1 MESVDNK
8 YLSHGPDRASRVREM
23 FSRVA
28 WRYDLVN
35 DVMSF
40 GLHRGWKRQAVDV
53 ALAGAAGHRPRVLDL
68 CCGSGDL
75 CFLEERRGAGSVVG
89 ADFTLP
95 MLAVARR
102 RKREDTDRGARP
114 GPQPGREGA
123 RRGPHFVQ
131 ADALALPFP
140 DASFDAI
147 TISYGLRNIAD
158 LPHALSEMR
167 RVLAPGGRAVVLDFG
182 KPDNWIVA
190 ALYRAF
196 LRTTMPVIGWLFH
209 GNPETYAY
217 IPASLQ
223 QFPAQRG
230 VKALMRDAGFSHVR
244 YENRL
249 LGTMGINVGE
259 A

>member
-1 MESVDNK
+1 
-8 YLSHGPDRASRVREM
+8 M
-23 FSRVA
+23 FSRLA

-35 DVMSF
+35 DVMSL
-40 GLHRGWKRQAVDV
+40 GLHRRWKRQAVDI
-53 ALAGAAGHRPRVLDL
+53 ALAGRGGRPPRVLDL

-75 CFLEERRGAGSVVG
+75 CFLAEERGAGEVVG

-102 RKREDTDRGARP
+102 RKGDRG
-114 GPQPGREGA
+114 
-123 RRGPHFVQ
+123 RRGPQFVQ
-131 ADALALPFP
+131 ADALVLPFP

-158 LPHALSEMR
+158 LPAALVEMR

-182 KPDNWIVA
+182 KPDNWIA
-190 ALYRAF
+190 GALYAAF
-196 LRTTMPVIGWLFH
+196 LRTMMPAVGWLFH
-209 GNPETYAY
+209 GDPETYLY
-217 IPASLQ
+217 IPASLRR
-223 QFPAQRG
+223 FPAQRG
-230 VKALMRDAGFSHVR
+230 VKALMREAGFANAR

-249 LGTMGINVGE
+249 LGTMGINVGD